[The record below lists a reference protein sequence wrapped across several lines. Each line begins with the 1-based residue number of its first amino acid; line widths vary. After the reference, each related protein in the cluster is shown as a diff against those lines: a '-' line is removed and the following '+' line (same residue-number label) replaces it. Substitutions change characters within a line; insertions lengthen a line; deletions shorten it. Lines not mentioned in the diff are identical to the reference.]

1 MGICTSAHAT
11 AEQAKSH
18 QIDAALDGSHEKEKA
33 RVKLL
38 LLGMRDDG
46 MGARLCLRRDPAVP
60 CLVGAGE
67 SGKST
72 IFKQMRI
79 LYGKGFDEAARVGF
93 KATIFSNILQSMR
106 VLLQQADDLGFT
118 VEAAEAKTAVTELA
132 DDAPVDCKDI
142 ATLWADPGI
151 KQTYDSRSSFQL
163 NDSAA

>member
-1 MGICTSAHAT
+1 MGICASKSAT

-33 RVKLL
+33 KVKLL
-38 LLGMRDDG
+38 LL
-46 MGARLCLRRDPAVP
+46 
-60 CLVGAGE
+60 GAGE

-79 LYGKGFDEAARVGF
+79 LYGKGFDETARVGF

-106 VLLQQADDLGFT
+106 VLLQQADEMSLK
-118 VEAAEAKTAVTELA
+118 VEAADAKIAITDLP
-132 DDAPVDCKDI
+132 DDAPVDCAQI
-142 ATLWADPGI
+142 ATLWSDPGV
-151 KQTYDSRSSFQL
+151 KETYSRRATFQL